1 MPADNIWDLAIEKA
15 RTTEKDESFQPKD
28 SNIIFLGNKQS
39 GKTSIIY
46 RFVDRQEI
54 PKPTLAL
61 EYLFGRRSRGL
72 DTAKEVCHIW
82 ELGGGLLFTNLLEIS
97 ITTENLLSLSVA
109 IVLDLSVPEE
119 LWFTMETLLQACT
132 DRIKDVLNLHAAK
145 SKELKQ
151 ILIDKAWKRVGE
163 NHEDKDKINPFP
175 LPLVIF
181 GSKYDIFQ
189 NMDPEKKKVISRCLR
204 FVAHSNGAMLCFV
217 STKSENIITKSRAL
231 ISSLVFGTSA
241 SKTVISDYNKPI
253 YIPFGGD
260 SFKSIGNLTSSDD
273 SGKHFSRSIDMWKH
287 IFLSHFPQVTSKLTV
302 SEDPGKDPHFK
313 ERDIDIMRAQKDK
326 ELEEY
331 RRELQKKRK
340 EYDNLDY

>member
-1 MPADNIWDLAIEKA
+1 MSADNIWDLAIQNSREI
-15 RTTEKDESFQPKD
+15 EKDESSQPKD

-72 DTAKEVCHIW
+72 DTTKEVCHIW
-82 ELGGGLLFTNLLEIS
+82 ELGGGLLFTNLLEIPV
-97 ITTENLLSLSVA
+97 IIENLMKLSVA

-119 LWFTMETLLQACT
+119 LWFTMENLLQTCSE
-132 DRIKDVLNLHAAK
+132 RIKDVLNSPAAK
-145 SKELKQ
+145 AKELKQ
-151 ILIDKAWKRVGE
+151 TLTEQAWKRIGE
-163 NHEDKDKINPFP
+163 NHVDKDRINPFL
-175 LPLVIF
+175 LPLIIF

-189 NMDPEKKKVISRCLR
+189 NMDPEKKKVICRCLR
-204 FVAHSNGAMLCFV
+204 FVSHNNGAMLCFV
-217 STKSENIITKSRAL
+217 STKSENTIAKSRAL
-231 ISSLVFGTSA
+231 ISNLVFGTSA

-253 YIPFGGD
+253 YIPFGED

-273 SGKHFSRSIDMWKH
+273 TGKQFTRSIDMWKH
-287 IFLSHFPQVTSKLTV
+287 IFLSHFPQVTTKLTLP
-302 SEDPGKDPHFK
+302 EDPGKDPHFK

-340 EYDNLDY
+340 DYNSFDY